1 MTPCT
6 MKKNILIIAV
16 ILLARVNVQSQTAEP
31 ERETTYKHSLGAGAG
46 FTTGY
51 GLSYRYR
58 PGKFGAQINFAPYHD
73 KETDRYS
80 VGLTFLY
87 QLIESKTTILYLYQ
101 GNHYYY
107 TSDLIDVYDDVP
119 PKGNTE
125 PVVYKKR
132 VKEGYFNNGLGIG
145 IEFII
150 AKRIGLNLMGGY
162 AFYDNF
168 NQVNFTGET
177 GLYFKF

>member
-1 MTPCT
+1 
-6 MKKNILIIAV
+6 MKTILH
-16 ILLARVNVQSQTAEP
+16 ILVLLLLTVNVQAQDGNQES
-31 ERETTYKHSLGAGAG
+31 ERKFKHAIGAGAG

-51 GLSYRYR
+51 GLSYRCM
-58 PGKFGAQINFAPYHD
+58 PAKFGAQINFAPYHT

-80 VGLTFLY
+80 IGLTFLY
-87 QLIESKTTILYLYQ
+87 MLIESKTTNLFLYQ

-107 TSDLIDVYDDVP
+107 NSYSVYYMDPNHTLQTS
-119 PKGNTE
+119 E
-125 PVVYKKR
+125 PTGIMQR
-132 VKEGYFNNGLGIG
+132 QKENYVNNGLGIG
-145 IEFII
+145 IELII
-150 AKRIGLNLMGGY
+150 AKRICFDLMGGY

>member
-1 MTPCT
+1 MNKHLLIITFF
-6 MKKNILIIAV
+6 ILIITN
-16 ILLARVNVQSQTAEP
+16 ARAQNTEP
-31 ERETTYKHSLGAGAG
+31 EIENKFKHSIGAGAG

-51 GLSYRYR
+51 GLSYRYI
-58 PGKFGAQINFAPYHD
+58 PGKFGGQVNFAPYHN

-80 VGLTFLY
+80 VGLTFIY

-107 TSDLIDVYDDVP
+107 TSEIMEFYDP
-119 PKGNTE
+119 SPIKGND
-125 PVVYKKR
+125 PISYKKR
-132 VKEGYFNNGLGIG
+132 VTEGYVNNGLGIG

-150 AKRIGLNLMGGY
+150 AKRIGLNLMAGY

-168 NQVNFTGET
+168 KQVNFTGET